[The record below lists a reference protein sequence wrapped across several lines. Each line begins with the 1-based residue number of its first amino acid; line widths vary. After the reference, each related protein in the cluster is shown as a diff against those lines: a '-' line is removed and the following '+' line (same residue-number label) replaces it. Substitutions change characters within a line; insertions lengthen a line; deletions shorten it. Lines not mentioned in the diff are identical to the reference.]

1 LKLAREKSEVKMYK
15 KIDIYLK
22 NLRGFWQYECST
34 TWSKNCKEA
43 KQNFLNRE
51 NYLDKSQ
58 VKAKFSK

>member
-1 LKLAREKSEVKMYK
+1 MYK

-43 KQNFLNRE
+43 KQKFLNRE

-58 VKAKFSK
+58 VKALFSK